1 MVKMS
6 VKAEKKHGVANSGLV
21 PWIKQ
26 NKCMGWLRTR
36 SVVKDDTWDMI
47 NGVEKEYKRNE
58 RSVFYGIADVADIS
72 RKRQLWTWCAR
83 VKNSEGAAMP
93 SRGDRRRR

>member
-1 MVKMS
+1 
-6 VKAEKKHGVANSGLV
+6 
-21 PWIKQ
+21 
-26 NKCMGWLRTR
+26 
-36 SVVKDDTWDMI
+36 MI
-47 NGVEKEYKRNE
+47 NGVDMEYKRNE

-93 SRGDRRRR
+93 SRGDRRMVTTRWKIMLAVYRRAGNAPGSVA